1 MSEKRKISFKKVLH
15 FAVSI
20 LLVVIFMI
28 ALAAASRDQD
38 SKTIQG
44 FEVHLND
51 EPEYSFL
58 QKKDIENQ
66 LLNNRDIQLST
77 RSVGNLDLKKME
89 AIAETN
95 PWVANAEIYVDNRRI
110 LQMDVVQRKPVARVF
125 DVSGNSYYMDS
136 SSRKMPLSVGYTYP
150 AVVFTGVPVYSSD
163 SLDKILKAKMIY
175 LSRVISA
182 DSFWNAQITQIEVE
196 PDQTFIAVPLLG
208 NQHIIIGDTD
218 RIHEKLFNL
227 LAFYK
232 HVPGKIGW
240 DAYKTLDLRFKGQIV
255 ASPTIEAILPKIA
268 IARTEQKEAPP
279 RHPTVKALPP
289 ELQKAE
295 LQKQKEPVKKTKI
308 KSGKEKEKQP
318 KYIYKG

>member
-1 MSEKRKISFKKVLH
+1 MSEKRKISFKKVLR
-15 FAVSI
+15 FAVGA

-28 ALAAASRDQD
+28 ALAAASREQD
-38 SKTIQG
+38 SKTING

-77 RSVGNLDLKKME
+77 RSIRDLDLKKME

-110 LQMDVVQRKPVARVF
+110 LQIDVVQRKPIARIF
-125 DVSGNSYYMDS
+125 DVFGNSYYMDS
-136 SSRKMPLSVGYTYP
+136 SFRQMPVRVGYTYP
-150 AVVFTGVPVYSSD
+150 AVVFTNVPVYSSD
-163 SLDKILKAKMIY
+163 SLNKILKAKMVY
-175 LSRVISA
+175 LSEVIGA
-182 DSFWNAQITQIEVE
+182 DSFWNAQISQIEVQ
-196 PDQTFIAVPLLG
+196 PDQTFIATPLLG
-208 NQHIIIGDTD
+208 NQQIIIGDTD

-232 HVPGKIGW
+232 HVPEKRGW

-255 ASPTIEAILPKIA
+255 AAPAMDATLPKVSIA
-268 IARTEQKEAPP
+268 QMEQNEPPTEPP
-279 RHPTVKALPP
+279 VKAMPSKLSKP
-289 ELQKAE
+289 E
-295 LQKQKEPVKKTKI
+295 LQKQKEPVKRI
-308 KSGKEKEKQP
+308 KVNPGKGKGHQP